1 MPNFNQLTEYKP
13 MIKIHLYDK
22 SEIITDKKHEA
33 IIVEAWKKKAVI
45 SVWSITVAWANI
57 SKIEPLEYNDYNQ
70 IDFEIPWKY
79 KKAINARA
87 KLFESRIARYPNEE
101 IIKMWCQRLDK
112 WEPLDPLAS

>member
-45 SVWSITVAWANI
+45 SV
-57 SKIEPLEYNDYNQ
+57 
-70 IDFEIPWKY
+70 
-79 KKAINARA
+79 
-87 KLFESRIARYPNEE
+87 
-101 IIKMWCQRLDK
+101 
-112 WEPLDPLAS
+112 